1 VSAVLEGKD
10 TMGSWRKN
18 GEFRRRAVPRGSRQ
32 VGLFL
37 FLTAVSLAEAKAGG
51 PECVVEVEEV
61 VTSYAPANNGA
72 GPLWCYGST
81 VIARQGQDVYVS
93 IIETGKDVPL
103 LCNTRWQL
111 WRRSADK
118 WRLEQSEKE
127 FRQRE
132 PCPIAVF
139 ENGSVFLS
147 ANPSTEPP
155 GTQYGRCKPVVLEFD
170 AADPGGSPKEHSPV
184 WADGAQFTDHSYRGF
199 AADLPRPADPGT
211 AGGANGELL
220 LLNIHAGTGEQYVSY
235 RDAAGKWRQKGK
247 IQFPIR
253 SCYPQVALRAGA
265 AHVMAIGD
273 IVEPVEEWRK
283 LKFEKLKNNW
293 DYVFRR
299 LFYTWTPNIND
310 ANFAAP
316 IEIDTVEQTCGHIT
330 NLDLY
335 IDEAGSAHLLYLK
348 RPHQYAFIRDKY
360 FPGEDMT
367 AQLEYVVVKAG
378 KVASRRTL
386 TETTPDSQA
395 IEPSFGRFHISSDGG
410 LYVIVSATGGKPGAQ
425 AFGNYVGRVTT
436 DSTRIDFTRLALKH
450 PFGNFFT
457 NTVRGGSAPSDT
469 IDLFGIADDDPNLR
483 YARIRLG
490 TKQD

>member
-1 VSAVLEGKD
+1 MVVGGKCSRWGEEPVSCSWKGRAFRWGAI
-10 TMGSWRKN
+10 GSL
-18 GEFRRRAVPRGSRQ
+18 
-32 VGLFL
+32 LFL
-37 FLTAVSLAEAKAGG
+37 ATATLAGTEVKSR
-51 PECVVEVEEV
+51 PLRCITEVEEV
-61 VTSYAPANNGA
+61 VTRYTGANNGA

-81 VIARQGQDVYVS
+81 VIARQGDDVYVS

-111 WRRSADK
+111 WRRSGGK
-118 WRLEQSEKE
+118 WRIEQSEKD

-139 ENGSVFLS
+139 EKGPVLLS

-155 GTQYGRCKPVVLEFD
+155 GVKYGRCRPVVLQFD
-170 AADPGGSPKEHSPV
+170 EAEPARSPQELSPA
-184 WADGAQFTDHSYRGF
+184 WADGAHFTDHSYRGF
-199 AADLPRPADPGT
+199 AADGP
-211 AGGANGELL
+211 NGELL
-220 LLNIHAGTGEQYVSY
+220 LLNIHAGTGEQYVSHC
-235 RDAAGKWRQKGK
+235 DAAGEWHQKGK
-247 IQFPIR
+247 IKFPIR

-310 ANFAAP
+310 ANFAVP
-316 IEIDTVEQTCGHIT
+316 IEIDTVEETCGHIS

-335 IDEAGSAHLLYLK
+335 IDETGAAHLLYLK
-348 RPHQYAFIRDKY
+348 RPYQYAFIRDKY
-360 FPGEDMT
+360 FPGGDMT

-378 KVASRRTL
+378 KVVSRRTL
-386 TETTPDSQA
+386 TETSPDSQA
-395 IEPSFGRFHISSDGG
+395 IELSFGRFHISGDGG
-410 LYVIVSATGGKPGAQ
+410 LYVIVSGTGGKAGART
-425 AFGNYVGRVTT
+425 FGNYVGRIIAS
-436 DSTRIDFTRLALKH
+436 STRIDLVRVALEH

-469 IDLFGIADDDPNLR
+469 IDLFGIADDNPNLR
-483 YARIRLG
+483 YARIRLE
-490 TKQD
+490 TEQN